1 MERADCGNDF
11 QTGSRSRFEDKQ
23 DMKETNVYTK
33 IITDENL
40 METIPH
46 GSQDYPFRYY
56 YEHLAQFDFNCIDW
70 HWHTELEFVYV
81 QSGTVTV
88 WIGEK
93 QLELPSDSGIFINS
107 KFLHRFSSPVDA
119 VIPNFLCMPSFLA
132 ATDSYIYQNYVKP
145 IISSNIPFWIF
156 RREISWQARVLDLM
170 KQIISAQ
177 TSGSS
182 CHLLTSALMQQLWLE
197 IYKHTDLSTIPEI
210 TGQFS
215 VNRARLQLMMQFIH
229 ENYRRNLSLDEI
241 AAQSMISKSSA
252 LNLFRSYLHITPV
265 NYLIN
270 YRLKQA
276 ALLLSHTEKKVSTI
290 SAETGF
296 HNVDYFCRAFKKH
309 YQVTP
314 GEYRKEKLDK

>member
-1 MERADCGNDF
+1 
-11 QTGSRSRFEDKQ
+11 
-23 DMKETNVYTK
+23 MK
-33 IITDENL
+33 
-40 METIPH
+40 
-46 GSQDYPFRYY
+46 R
-56 YEHLAQFDFNCIDW
+56 
-70 HWHTELEFVYV
+70 
-81 QSGTVTV
+81 
-88 WIGEK
+88 
-93 QLELPSDSGIFINS
+93 
-107 KFLHRFSSPVDA
+107 
-119 VIPNFLCMPSFLA
+119 
-132 ATDSYIYQNYVKP
+132 
-145 IISSNIPFWIF
+145 
-156 RREISWQARVLDLM
+156 
-170 KQIISAQ
+170 IISAQ

-314 GEYRKEKLDK
+314 GEYRKEKWDK

>member
-1 MERADCGNDF
+1 
-11 QTGSRSRFEDKQ
+11 
-23 DMKETNVYTK
+23 MKETNVYTK

-70 HWHTELEFVYV
+70 HWHTELEFVYI
-81 QSGTVTV
+81 QSGTVTA

-93 QLELPSDSGIFINS
+93 QLELPADSGIFINS

-145 IISSNIPFWIF
+145 IVTSNIPFWIF
-156 RREISWQARVLDLM
+156 CREISWQARVLDLM
-170 KQIISAQ
+170 KQIFSAQ
-177 TSGSS
+177 ISGSS

-197 IYKHTDLSTIPEI
+197 IYEHTDLSTSPEI

-229 ENYRRNLSLDEI
+229 ENYRKNLSLDEI

-252 LNLFRSYLHITPV
+252 LNLFRRYLHITPV

-296 HNVDYFCRAFKKH
+296 HNVDYFCRTFKKH

-314 GEYRKEKLDK
+314 GEYRKEKWDK

>member
-1 MERADCGNDF
+1 MLLYFKNLLYKLVLAVRKIHMLSVISFGFKVVRD
-11 QTGSRSRFEDKQ
+11 
-23 DMKETNVYTK
+23 VYK
-33 IITDENL
+33 R
-40 METIPH
+40 
-46 GSQDYPFRYY
+46 Q
-56 YEHLAQFDFNCIDW
+56 
-70 HWHTELEFVYV
+70 
-81 QSGTVTV
+81 
-88 WIGEK
+88 
-93 QLELPSDSGIFINS
+93 
-107 KFLHRFSSPVDA
+107 
-119 VIPNFLCMPSFLA
+119 
-132 ATDSYIYQNYVKP
+132 
-145 IISSNIPFWIF
+145 
-156 RREISWQARVLDLM
+156 
-170 KQIISAQ
+170 
-177 TSGSS
+177 
-182 CHLLTSALMQQLWLE
+182 LLTSALMQQLWLE
-197 IYKHTDLSTIPEI
+197 IYKHTDLSTMPEI

-215 VNRARLQLMMQFIH
+215 VNRVRLQLMMQFIH

-314 GEYRKEKLDK
+314 GEYRKEKWDK

>member
-1 MERADCGNDF
+1 MLSS
-11 QTGSRSRFEDKQ
+11 QTSLHALFPCSYRQ
-23 DMKETNVYTK
+23 LY
-33 IITDENL
+33 L
-40 METIPH
+40 P
-46 GSQDYPFRYY
+46 
-56 YEHLAQFDFNCIDW
+56 
-70 HWHTELEFVYV
+70 ELCEAY
-81 QSGTVTV
+81 
-88 WIGEK
+88 
-93 QLELPSDSGIFINS
+93 
-107 KFLHRFSSPVDA
+107 H
-119 VIPNFLCMPSFLA
+119 
-132 ATDSYIYQNYVKP
+132 
-145 IISSNIPFWIF
+145 SSNIPFWIF

-177 TSGSS
+177 TSNSS

-197 IYKHTDLSTIPEI
+197 IYEHTDLSTTSEV

-252 LNLFRSYLHITPV
+252 LNLFQALSLHHAGQLSHKLSAETGC
-265 NYLIN
+265 
-270 YRLKQA
+270 
-276 ALLLSHTEKKVSTI
+276 LLLSHTEKKVSTI

-314 GEYRKEKLDK
+314 GEYRKEKWDK